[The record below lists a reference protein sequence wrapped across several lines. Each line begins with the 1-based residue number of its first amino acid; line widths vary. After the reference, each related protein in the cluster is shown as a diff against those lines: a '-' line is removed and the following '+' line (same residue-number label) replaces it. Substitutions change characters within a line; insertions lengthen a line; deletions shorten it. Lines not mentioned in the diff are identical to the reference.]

1 MKYLKTIK
9 NNINLKELLLGSF
22 TTFIIKITGMTLGYI
37 VVLLISRNYG
47 AYGTG
52 VYSLA
57 LNLLL
62 SLSVFCAFGLDVMI
76 LRYVGQYGLENNN
89 NHKLRNIYYQIL
101 SVTIPL
107 SILVAIILYL
117 SSNFITE
124 YFFKNEDYSIILKI
138 CAVGLPFFTA
148 GIINVEFLRGAKKIK
163 ISEFYRSVMR
173 PLGVFTVLLFLN
185 KDEDISRVIV
195 GLVLAIF
202 LSFVGSLLPVH
213 NIINNISKN
222 IDKQKKHIKTSKL
235 LKEATP
241 MMMIMVVNTLLISLA
256 SFMIEW
262 FKTSKEVGVF
272 NVSLKIAQIVSL
284 VLTVVNVIAAPKFA
298 ELFWNDKIE
307 ELKKFIRYS
316 SKLIFFGCSVMSLF
330 IIIFSRELLLFFG
343 EEFINGR
350 IPLIILVIGQ
360 IVNSASGS
368 VGMFMNMTG
377 NQNAFKNIII
387 LVLLF
392 VTVSYLIFIP
402 MFEGVLGAAIVFSLG
417 AVILN
422 VSSVIYVY
430 KKLKIRTYYL
440 PFIR

>member
-1 MKYLKTIK
+1 M
-9 NNINLKELLLGSF
+9 
-22 TTFIIKITGMTLGYI
+22 
-37 VVLLISRNYG
+37 
-47 AYGTG
+47 
-52 VYSLA
+52 
-57 LNLLL
+57 
-62 SLSVFCAFGLDVMI
+62 
-76 LRYVGQYGLENNN
+76 
-89 NHKLRNIYYQIL
+89 
-101 SVTIPL
+101 
-107 SILVAIILYL
+107 
-117 SSNFITE
+117 
-124 YFFKNEDYSIILKI
+124 
-138 CAVGLPFFTA
+138 
-148 GIINVEFLRGAKKIK
+148 
-163 ISEFYRSVMR
+163 
-173 PLGVFTVLLFLN
+173 
-185 KDEDISRVIV
+185 
-195 GLVLAIF
+195 
-202 LSFVGSLLPVH
+202 
-213 NIINNISKN
+213 
-222 IDKQKKHIKTSKL
+222 
-235 LKEATP
+235 
-241 MMMIMVVNTLLISLA
+241 
-256 SFMIEW
+256 
-262 FKTSKEVGVF
+262 
-272 NVSLKIAQIVSL
+272 NVSI
-284 VLTVVNVIAAPKFA
+284 
-298 ELFWNDKIE
+298 
-307 ELKKFIRYS
+307 KFIRYS

>member
-1 MKYLKTIK
+1 
-9 NNINLKELLLGSF
+9 
-22 TTFIIKITGMTLGYI
+22 MTLGYI

-202 LSFVGSLLPVH
+202 LSFVGSLL
-213 NIINNISKN
+213 
-222 IDKQKKHIKTSKL
+222 
-235 LKEATP
+235 
-241 MMMIMVVNTLLISLA
+241 
-256 SFMIEW
+256 
-262 FKTSKEVGVF
+262 
-272 NVSLKIAQIVSL
+272 
-284 VLTVVNVIAAPKFA
+284 
-298 ELFWNDKIE
+298 
-307 ELKKFIRYS
+307 YS
-316 SKLIFFGCSVMSLF
+316 
-330 IIIFSRELLLFFG
+330 
-343 EEFINGR
+343 
-350 IPLIILVIGQ
+350 
-360 IVNSASGS
+360 
-368 VGMFMNMTG
+368 
-377 NQNAFKNIII
+377 
-387 LVLLF
+387 
-392 VTVSYLIFIP
+392 
-402 MFEGVLGAAIVFSLG
+402 
-417 AVILN
+417 
-422 VSSVIYVY
+422 
-430 KKLKIRTYYL
+430 
-440 PFIR
+440 

>member
-1 MKYLKTIK
+1 
-9 NNINLKELLLGSF
+9 
-22 TTFIIKITGMTLGYI
+22 
-37 VVLLISRNYG
+37 
-47 AYGTG
+47 
-52 VYSLA
+52 
-57 LNLLL
+57 
-62 SLSVFCAFGLDVMI
+62 
-76 LRYVGQYGLENNN
+76 
-89 NHKLRNIYYQIL
+89 
-101 SVTIPL
+101 
-107 SILVAIILYL
+107 
-117 SSNFITE
+117 
-124 YFFKNEDYSIILKI
+124 
-138 CAVGLPFFTA
+138 
-148 GIINVEFLRGAKKIK
+148 
-163 ISEFYRSVMR
+163 
-173 PLGVFTVLLFLN
+173 
-185 KDEDISRVIV
+185 
-195 GLVLAIF
+195 
-202 LSFVGSLLPVH
+202 
-213 NIINNISKN
+213 
-222 IDKQKKHIKTSKL
+222 
-235 LKEATP
+235 

>member
-1 MKYLKTIK
+1 M
-9 NNINLKELLLGSF
+9 
-22 TTFIIKITGMTLGYI
+22 
-37 VVLLISRNYG
+37 
-47 AYGTG
+47 
-52 VYSLA
+52 
-57 LNLLL
+57 
-62 SLSVFCAFGLDVMI
+62 
-76 LRYVGQYGLENNN
+76 
-89 NHKLRNIYYQIL
+89 
-101 SVTIPL
+101 
-107 SILVAIILYL
+107 YL